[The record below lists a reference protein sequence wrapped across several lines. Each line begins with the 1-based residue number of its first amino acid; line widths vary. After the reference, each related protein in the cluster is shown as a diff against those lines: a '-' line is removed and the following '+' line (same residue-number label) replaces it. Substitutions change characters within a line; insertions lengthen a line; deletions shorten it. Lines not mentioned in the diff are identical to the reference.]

1 MGTLTP
7 VTVRPIPAAKLS
19 DNLNSETLAAYLGK
33 SVEDF
38 CGKYGKVGDG
48 MHHRNHCAHF
58 VSHALSLRIPGAALC
73 SNVAGTSYP
82 YAERM
87 LGYCIRVDQVF
98 NSCENRSLTTAEAAM
113 RADKCILVTTIGGN
127 VEDKAAVKI
136 GTNPRKHIGVLM
148 NGRVYNYS
156 NAKSK
161 VVTLSVVEFSRIYGS
176 KATVL
181 LKADLP

>member
-1 MGTLTP
+1 
-7 VTVRPIPAAKLS
+7 
-19 DNLNSETLAAYLGK
+19 
-33 SVEDF
+33 
-38 CGKYGKVGDG
+38 
-48 MHHRNHCAHF
+48 
-58 VSHALSLRIPGAALC
+58 
-73 SNVAGTSYP
+73 
-82 YAERM
+82 
-87 LGYCIRVDQVF
+87 
-98 NSCENRSLTTAEAAM
+98 M